1 LQGAACEIRCGGLDT
16 VIQCGVKFQGAHVG
30 FSVSG
35 C

>member
-1 LQGAACEIRCGGLDT
+1 LQGAACEIRGGGLDT
-16 VIQCGVKFQGAHVG
+16 VVQCRVKFQGVHVG